1 MVHDISLLQVL
12 SRSRRAEFVQG
23 LVCNLVHDIGKVFLY
38 IKYLRRSS
46 QTVERCCKGMGD
58 FAQILCKV
66 CPSPCSGV
74 AQGSL
79 SDFWRWY
86 LSFWWLG
93 QPNTSYCI
101 LSEERGN
108 AV

>member
-1 MVHDISLLQVL
+1 MMTQFKDLNIAWSRVSLSLWETLLHAMQAFEARL
-12 SRSRRAEFVQG
+12 WLA
-23 LVCNLVHDIGKVFLY
+23 
-38 IKYLRRSS
+38 
-46 QTVERCCKGMGD
+46 VE
-58 FAQILCKV
+58 
-66 CPSPCSGV
+66 
-74 AQGSL
+74 GSL
-79 SDFWRWY
+79 SDVWRRY